1 MSDHK
6 NELDHELT
14 AHEYPRNIPDFQF
27 LSTKKPEEWTEIELL
42 QLHRTMGDLSPYLHE
57 QDTAMHNQITRE
69 MERRGI

>member
-1 MSDHK
+1 MPDK
-6 NELDHELT
+6 IIKLDNEG
-14 AHEYPRNIPDFQF
+14 EYPRNIPDFQL

-42 QLHRTMGDLSPYLHE
+42 QLHRTMSDLSPYLHE